1 MQTKKRIILGSA
13 SPRRRE
19 LLEQIGISFEVRVSD
34 KEEVYHSLI
43 PEEIV
48 KELAL
53 SKAENV
59 AYDLREKQEQV
70 KQISFDK
77 KNNVLLDTIVIG
89 ADTIVVSDGSIL
101 GKPKDE
107 ADAVRMIRSLQGRS
121 HKVYTGVA
129 ILDYD
134 DEGKRKSVVHA
145 VETEVFVNPMSD
157 EEIREYA
164 ATGEPLD
171 KAGAYGI
178 QGRFAAYIERIDG
191 DYYNVVGLPISR
203 LCRELKSLEA
213 EDDRKE

>member
-59 AYDLREKQEQV
+59 ADDLREKQEQV

-134 DEGKRKSVVHA
+134 D
-145 VETEVFVNPMSD
+145 
-157 EEIREYA
+157 
-164 ATGEPLD
+164 
-171 KAGAYGI
+171 
-178 QGRFAAYIERIDG
+178 
-191 DYYNVVGLPISR
+191 
-203 LCRELKSLEA
+203 
-213 EDDRKE
+213 

>member
-59 AYDLREKQEQV
+59 ADDLREKQEQV

-178 QGRFAAYIERIDG
+178 QGQFAAYIERIDG
-191 DYYNVVGLPISR
+191 DYYKVVGLPVSYVYR
-203 LCRELKSLEA
+203 QLKEIA
-213 EDDRKE
+213 EKD

>member
-59 AYDLREKQEQV
+59 ADDLREKQEQV

-101 GKPKDE
+101 GNPKDE

-178 QGRFAAYIERIDG
+178 QGQLAAHIERIDG
-191 DYYNVVGLPISR
+191 DYYNVVGLPVSYVYR
-203 LCRELKSLEA
+203 QLKEIA
-213 EDDRKE
+213 EKD

>member
-59 AYDLREKQEQV
+59 ADDLREKQEQV

-134 DEGKRKSVVHA
+134 EKESRLFMQLKRKFLS
-145 VETEVFVNPMSD
+145 
-157 EEIREYA
+157 I
-164 ATGEPLD
+164 L
-171 KAGAYGI
+171 
-178 QGRFAAYIERIDG
+178 
-191 DYYNVVGLPISR
+191 
-203 LCRELKSLEA
+203 
-213 EDDRKE
+213 

>member
-59 AYDLREKQEQV
+59 ADDLREKQEQV

-121 HKVYTGVA
+121 HKV
-129 ILDYD
+129 
-134 DEGKRKSVVHA
+134 
-145 VETEVFVNPMSD
+145 
-157 EEIREYA
+157 
-164 ATGEPLD
+164 
-171 KAGAYGI
+171 
-178 QGRFAAYIERIDG
+178 
-191 DYYNVVGLPISR
+191 
-203 LCRELKSLEA
+203 
-213 EDDRKE
+213 

>member
-59 AYDLREKQEQV
+59 ADDLREKQEQV

-107 ADAVRMIRSLQGRS
+107 ARCRPYDPKSAGKKSQS
-121 HKVYTGVA
+121 VYRRGN
-129 ILDYD
+129 
-134 DEGKRKSVVHA
+134 
-145 VETEVFVNPMSD
+145 F
-157 EEIREYA
+157 
-164 ATGEPLD
+164 
-171 KAGAYGI
+171 
-178 QGRFAAYIERIDG
+178 
-191 DYYNVVGLPISR
+191 GL
-203 LCRELKSLEA
+203 
-213 EDDRKE
+213 

>member
-34 KEEVYHSLI
+34 KEEVYYSLI

-59 AYDLREKQEQV
+59 ADDLREKQEQV

-191 DYYNVVGLPISR
+191 DYYNVVGLPVSYVYR
-203 LCRELKSLEA
+203 QLKEIA
-213 EDDRKE
+213 EKD

>member
-19 LLEQIGISFEVRVSD
+19 LLEQIGISFEVRDSD

-59 AYDLREKQEQV
+59 ADDLREKQEQV

-134 DEGKRKSVVHA
+134 DEGKR
-145 VETEVFVNPMSD
+145 
-157 EEIREYA
+157 
-164 ATGEPLD
+164 
-171 KAGAYGI
+171 
-178 QGRFAAYIERIDG
+178 
-191 DYYNVVGLPISR
+191 SR
-203 LCRELKSLEA
+203 LFMQLK
-213 EDDRKE
+213 RKFLSIR

>member
-19 LLEQIGISFEVRVSD
+19 LLEQIGISFEVRDSD

-59 AYDLREKQEQV
+59 ADDLREKQEQV

-145 VETEVFVNPMSD
+145 VEPEVVVNPMSD

-191 DYYNVVGLPISR
+191 DYYNVVGLPVSYVYR
-203 LCRELKSLEA
+203 QLKEIA
-213 EDDRKE
+213 EKD

>member
-59 AYDLREKQEQV
+59 ADDLREKQEQV

-89 ADTIVVSDGSIL
+89 AD
-101 GKPKDE
+101 
-107 ADAVRMIRSLQGRS
+107 
-121 HKVYTGVA
+121 TGVA

-178 QGRFAAYIERIDG
+178 QGQFAAYIERIDG
-191 DYYNVVGLPISR
+191 DYYNVVGLPVSYVYR
-203 LCRELKSLEA
+203 QLKEIA
-213 EDDRKE
+213 EKD

>member
-59 AYDLREKQEQV
+59 ADDLREKQEQV

-89 ADTIVVSDGSIL
+89 A
-101 GKPKDE
+101 E

-178 QGRFAAYIERIDG
+178 QGQFAAYIERIDG
-191 DYYNVVGLPISR
+191 DYYNVVGLPVSYVYR
-203 LCRELKSLEA
+203 QLKEIA
-213 EDDRKE
+213 EKD

>member
-59 AYDLREKQEQV
+59 ADDLREKQEQV

-213 EDDRKE
+213 EDERKE

>member
-59 AYDLREKQEQV
+59 ADDLREKQEQV

-134 DEGKRKSVVHA
+134 DEGKRKS
-145 VETEVFVNPMSD
+145 
-157 EEIREYA
+157 
-164 ATGEPLD
+164 
-171 KAGAYGI
+171 
-178 QGRFAAYIERIDG
+178 
-191 DYYNVVGLPISR
+191 
-203 LCRELKSLEA
+203 
-213 EDDRKE
+213 

>member
-59 AYDLREKQEQV
+59 ADDLREKQEQV

-145 VETEVFVNPMSD
+145 VETEVFVSPMS
-157 EEIREYA
+157 EEEVREYA

-191 DYYNVVGLPISR
+191 DYYNVVGLPVSYVYR
-203 LCRELKSLEA
+203 QLKEIA
-213 EDDRKE
+213 EKD

>member
-1 MQTKKRIILGSA
+1 MQTKKRIILGSV

-59 AYDLREKQEQV
+59 ADDLREKQEQV

-145 VETEVFVNPMSD
+145 VETEVFVNLMSD

-191 DYYNVVGLPISR
+191 DYYNVVGLPVSYVYR
-203 LCRELKSLEA
+203 QLKEIA
-213 EDDRKE
+213 EKD